1 MTDLDIIAQLD
12 DKAHLLEPIIQK
24 MVQAELQ
31 KLANI
36 SPFHSKN
43 ISQSQWQTLIQETSG
58 SWQEM
63 PTAEEIR
70 EGWEQTAKRE

>member
-1 MTDLDIIAQLD
+1 MTDLDIIAQLGE
-12 DKAHLLEPIIQK
+12 KAHLLEPIIQK

-31 KLANI
+31 KLVNI
-36 SPFHSKN
+36 YPLHSKN
-43 ISQSQWQTLIQETSG
+43 MSQSQWQTLIQETSG

-63 PTAEEIR
+63 PTVEEIR